1 MRGPKSQTIR
11 RADYREHRTF
21 RNVDEVQPRI
31 HHGPERPSP
40 LPLSPPILPT
50 SPLVTKTETQQFIPG
65 SGGTVF

>member
-40 LPLSPPILPT
+40 LPLSPPIL
-50 SPLVTKTETQQFIPG
+50 IPPHL
-65 SGGTVF
+65 SSRNEN